1 MTCRRWV
8 PTVLVILG
16 ILAASAP
23 VLAQTA
29 EDERD
34 DVRQDQEN
42 AETALDILK
51 ASNAEIEQEVERLQ
65 GQVREEEAAMRAAE
79 QALQAARR
87 EEKAA
92 KAQITQTRDEIDGL
106 QTEAEERAVQAY
118 INPDADDTAAE
129 LAGNDDINRANR
141 IRALL
146 NTVSARTTDVLDL
159 IGRTEDDLE
168 VAKGDAQDAQQRV
181 AAQIEK
187 VQERKDRYEKS
198 LKKSEKLQGVLETRI
213 DDVQE
218 EIEAPA
224 AEEASLTATIQAQ
237 ASQAPIVEGGAIQT
251 PGGSVDPPA
260 SASGLIWPTSGT
272 VTSEYGTR
280 WGRLHAGMDI
290 AASTGTRI
298 YAANGGRV
306 LGGCG
311 GGYGNCVLIDHGG
324 GFVTLYAHLN
334 QVFVSGGQV
343 SRGQNIGTMGCTG
356 SCTGPHLH
364 FETRINGSAQNPRS
378 FLP

>member
-1 MTCRRWV
+1 MTRRRWV
-8 PTVLVILG
+8 PTVLV
-16 ILAASAP
+16 LAAFVAATAP

-29 EDERD
+29 EEQRD
-34 DVRQDQEN
+34 DVRQEQDD
-42 AETALDILK
+42 AESELDVLK
-51 ASNAEIEQEVERLQ
+51 ASNAELEEEVERLQ
-65 GQVREEEAAMRAAE
+65 AQVRKEEAAMRAAE

-87 EEKAA
+87 DEKAA
-92 KAQITQTRDEIDGL
+92 KARIARTRDEIGQLED
-106 QTEAEERAVQAY
+106 EAAERAVQAY
-118 INPDADDTAAE
+118 INPDADEAAAE
-129 LAGNDDINRANR
+129 LAENDDINEANR
-141 IRALL
+141 ARALL
-146 NTVSARTTDVLDL
+146 STVSARTTDVLDL

-168 VAKGDAQDAQQRV
+168 VAKGDAQDAQQKV
-181 AAQIEK
+181 AAQIDK

-198 LKKSEKLQGVLETRI
+198 LKKSKKVQGVLEARI

-218 EIEAPA
+218 EIEALA
-224 AEEASLTATIQAQ
+224 AEEASLTAAIQAQ
-237 ASQAPIVEGGAIQT
+237 ASQAPVVVGGTIQT
-251 PGGSVDPPA
+251 PGGSVNPPP

-290 AASTGTRI
+290 AAPTGTPI
-298 YAANGGRV
+298 YAANSGRV

-311 GGYGNCVLIDHGG
+311 GGYGNCILIDHGG

-334 QVFVSGGQV
+334 QVFASGGQV